1 MRFIHFIRF
10 LATIINKEN
19 EFMRTETVR
28 KNNTT
33 KGTMEEKGMKGKLN
47 SLKKKLLP
55 AGMGSMMSVM
65 LMNTTCFATAAGTS
79 AVTQPLENLKT
90 LVIAVIGAVGV
101 IILAKN
107 VMEFAQAYQQ
117 QDSSTMNSALKG
129 IVAGIMMAGIS
140 TVLNFLGF

>member
-1 MRFIHFIRF
+1 MRR
-10 LATIINKEN
+10 EN
-19 EFMRTETVR
+19 SVET
-28 KNNTT
+28 NNTANVENGG
-33 KGTMEEKGMKGKLN
+33 KSMKGLFKN
-47 SLKKKLLP
+47 MKKKVIP
-55 AGMGSMMSVM
+55 ALSGSLMAVSLMS
-65 LMNTTCFATAAGTS
+65 TQCFAAASTS

-129 IVAGIMMAGIS
+129 IVAGVMMAGIS
-140 TVLNFLGF
+140 TVLTFLGF

>member
-1 MRFIHFIRF
+1 M
-10 LATIINKEN
+10 
-19 EFMRTETVR
+19 R
-28 KNNTT
+28 KNEVNMTRGSKRESIFT
-33 KGTMEEKGMKGKLN
+33 RYKRKVV
-47 SLKKKLLP
+47 P
-55 AGMGSMMSVM
+55 AVTGSVM
-65 LMNTTCFATAAGTS
+65 AFNLMTTTCFAASGTS
-79 AVTQPLENLKT
+79 AVTKPLDNLKT

-140 TVLNFLGF
+140 TVLTFLGF